1 MERSDIINHLIKQ
14 YNYKS
19 YLEIGY
25 GTGYTFN
32 KINIENKVGVD
43 GGNGTP
49 STDTVVVRMRSEDYF
64 KLALEQ
70 EFDKFD
76 IIFIDGLHE
85 EKQTD
90 RDIANS
96 LKCLTDNGIIV
107 CHDILPEIFEQV
119 YRAPNTLG
127 GLGNSYLSFAKLR
140 TKNKNLSMCS
150 LDFANEPST
159 QEGIGI
165 GIIKKGH
172 QVLYP
177 LSMDDGATPEEK
189 YKFYAD
195 NKQNLMN
202 IVKLSRFKE
211 WLDAN

>member
-32 KINIENKVGVD
+32 KIEIEDKVGVD

-76 IIFIDGLHE
+76 IIFIDGSHLWE
-85 EKQTD
+85 DVEKDLT
-90 RDIANS
+90 AA
-96 LKCLTDNGIIV
+96 LKLLTDHGSIV
-107 CHDILPEIFEQV
+107 MHDCSPPNIFFQERQQSPYVGGWTGDVWKAFVRCRAERNDLEMCVVDTDFGCGVVRFGNQNLLEINIETDLEYSNFDTNRKEW
-119 YRAPNTLG
+119 L
-127 GLGNSYLSFAKLR
+127 
-140 TKNKNLSMCS
+140 NL
-150 LDFANEPST
+150 
-159 QEGIGI
+159 
-165 GIIKKGH
+165 
-172 QVLYP
+172 V
-177 LSMDDGATPEEK
+177 TPEE
-189 YKFYAD
+189 F
-195 NKQNLMN
+195 LERH
-202 IVKLSRFKE
+202 S
-211 WLDAN
+211 